1 MTSAQPPLLLDCTR
15 MVARHWLGR
24 MPSGIDRVCDA
35 YAAHF
40 AARAQ
45 AVVQVHGRARVLSR
59 GQSERLF
66 ALLQTPGTSF
76 RRSFA
81 ALAARACTTGPW
93 RGAGDARAIYLNVSH
108 TDFDLDSHHGW
119 VRASGVQPVYLLH
132 DLIPIEH
139 PHFTTPHKTARHA
152 GRVRR
157 ALETASGIIANS
169 QVTARAIT
177 AFAQAQG
184 LEAPPILGAP
194 LGAHNLPAAPA
205 PGHRRQASFV
215 CVSTIEQRK
224 NHMLLLDVWQHLIA
238 RHGENAP
245 RLLLIGRWGVG
256 SQAVRHRYRTDP
268 QLRRFVTIHSQCS
281 DTEIARHLRAARALL
296 APSRAEGFGLPIVES
311 LKLGVPVI
319 ASDLP
324 AFREAGGPIPT
335 FLDPT
340 APDAW
345 LRTIGEFV
353 ANGSERKRQ
362 VAALKAY
369 RAPDWRD
376 HFALVEGWLEG
387 LPVTARISGERGVD
401 NDLGDARGIPVA
413 LAGSAA

>member
-15 MVARHWLGR
+15 MVAQHWLRR

-35 YAAHF
+35 YARHF
-40 AARAQ
+40 APRAQ
-45 AVVQVHGRARVLSR
+45 AVVQVRGRARVLSR

-66 ALLQTPGTSF
+66 DLLQAPGNSF

-81 ALAARACTTGPW
+81 ALAARACTAGPW
-93 RGAGDARAIYLNVSH
+93 RGAGDTKAIYLNVSH

-139 PHFTTPHKTARHA
+139 PHFTTPHKSARHA

-169 QVTARAIT
+169 HATASAIT
-177 AFAQAQG
+177 AFARAQG

-194 LGAHNLPAAPA
+194 LGAHSLPATPL
-205 PGHRRQASFV
+205 PGLRLPASFV

-224 NHMLLLDVWQHLIA
+224 NHMLLLDVWQRLIT
-238 RHGENAP
+238 RHGEAAP
-245 RLLLIGRWGVG
+245 HLQLIGRWGVG
-256 SQAVRHRYRTDP
+256 SQAVRLRYQSDP

-296 APSRAEGFGLPIVES
+296 APSRAEGFGLPVVEA

-335 FLDPT
+335 FLDPA
-340 APDAW
+340 APEAW
-345 LRTIGEFV
+345 LRMIGEFT
-353 ANGSERKRQ
+353 ANGAERQRQ
-362 VAALKAY
+362 MAALKAY
-369 RAPDWRD
+369 RAPDWGD
-376 HFALVEGWLEG
+376 HFALVESWLATLTDHGDTPGLRRAANDLANLPG
-387 LPVTARISGERGVD
+387 LPGV
-401 NDLGDARGIPVA
+401 LAGDAA
-413 LAGSAA
+413 